1 VFFGAEGTSNMAGDG
16 PEAAMGS
23 SSSSSTEPQSRN
35 DAAVHIALG
44 QKLQQNGQPRDGIPE
59 FRRAVQIDPNNAEAQ
74 KALAAALYEI
84 KDKRFRTRLIDT
96 TVGLPA
102 PPAVLDEA
110 ILHMRRAV
118 ALRPNDA
125 GWHSTLATYLSNR
138 GRHREGVAE
147 YRRSMHLLPP
157 LSPADIKPSADGSI
171 SGKVQ
176 PWYDAYWTLGEELV
190 QTGQYQEAVMNLRQA
205 LRFNPSDGAHLL
217 WLGDAL
223 NGSRHRAEARAAW
236 RKSLAAQ
243 PPNSYYQRQARA
255 RLARY

>member
-1 VFFGAEGTSNMAGDG
+1 MTVGMMTGGNDT
-16 PEAAMGS
+16 PAAHV
-23 SSSSSTEPQSRN
+23 
-35 DAAVHIALG
+35 AVG
-44 QKLQQNGQPRDGIPE
+44 ERLQRQGQPRDGVPE

-74 KALAAALYEI
+74 SDMAQALYEI
-84 KDKRFRTRLIDT
+84 NWKHFRTPLRDT
-96 TVGLPA
+96 TASFGT

-125 GWHSTLATYLSNR
+125 AWHSRLATYLSNR
-138 GRHREGVAE
+138 GRHHEAVAE
-147 YRRSMHLLPP
+147 YRRAMHLMPP
-157 LSPADIKPSADGSI
+157 LSAANINPSADGSI

-190 QTGQYQEAVMNLRQA
+190 QTGQYEEAVMNLRQA
-205 LRFNPSDGAHLL
+205 LRFNPSDDALLL

-223 NGSRHRAEARAAW
+223 NGSGHRAEARAAW
-236 RKSLAAQ
+236 RRCLAAQ
-243 PPNSYYQRQARA
+243 PPKSYYQRQARA